1 MVKKL
6 FFSLGLTS
14 LVVSGVMANCG
25 CNPKGCT
32 PGFWK
37 TGNHIAAWENTLPSD
52 SYTGIFGVDV
62 TSMVGDVNGKA
73 YDKLEGMTVDTIL
86 ELGEALWLKGNDD
99 ALKQLVRTSAA
110 ALLNIR
116 AGLNYHVSGYGHMDE
131 AELIAA
137 VKNAFAGNIDAGEL
151 QSALDDANNE
161 GCPY

>member
-6 FFSLGLTS
+6 FLSLGLTG
-14 LVVSGVMANCG
+14 LIVSGAMACG
-25 CNPKGCT
+25 CGSLKGCT

-37 TGNHIAAWENTLPSD
+37 TGNHIAAWEGALPSD
-52 SYTGIFGVDV
+52 SYAGIFGVNV
-62 TSMVGDVNGKA
+62 TAMVGDVNGKA
-73 YDKLEGMTVDTIL
+73 YDKLEGMTEDNIL

-116 AGLNYHVSGYGHMDE
+116 AGLHYHVSGYGHMDE

-137 VKNAFAGNIDAGEL
+137 VQDAFAGNIDAGEL
-151 QSALDDANNE
+151 QGVLDDANNE

>member
-6 FFSLGLTS
+6 FISLGLTS
-14 LVVSGVMANCG
+14 LIVSGAIACG
-25 CNPKGCT
+25 CGSLSGCT

-37 TGNHIAAWENTLPSD
+37 TGNHISAWDCTLPTD
-52 SYTGIFGVDV
+52 SYAAIFGVDV
-62 TSMVGDVNGKA
+62 SAMVDDVNKKA
-73 YDKLEGMTVDTIL
+73 YDKLEGMTQDNIL
-86 ELGEALWLKGNDD
+86 EIGEALWLKGNDD

-116 AGLNYHVSGYGHMDE
+116 AGLHYHVSGYGHMDE

-137 VKNAFAGNIDAGEL
+137 VQNAFAGNIDPGEL

-161 GCPY
+161 GCPF